1 MTFKNIFKNLTDPK
15 RVVMYIHL
23 VSEAVKHLLLEIG
36 RNLYDGI

>member
-1 MTFKNIFKNLTDPK
+1 MTLKKKKFNVPTLN
-15 RVVMYIHL
+15 MYIYL